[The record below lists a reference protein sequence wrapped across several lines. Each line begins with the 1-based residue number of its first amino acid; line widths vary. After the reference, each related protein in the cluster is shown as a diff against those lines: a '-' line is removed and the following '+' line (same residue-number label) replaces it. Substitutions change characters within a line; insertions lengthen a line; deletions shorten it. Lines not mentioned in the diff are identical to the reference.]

1 MNYPAILFK
10 DIYWT
15 FLQPIFDNQTE
26 FQEAFTT
33 YHKSIGYK
41 GKLPPIKWNEVCV
54 NAPKVILQYVIFPS
68 NDEEEITEPQVEI
81 VADNNKNFT
90 PKELL
95 FKMHNFISIH
105 LQNEDHHY
113 FEGLT
118 FATDKDPNFKDFPVY
133 FVDLGS

>member
-1 MNYPAILFK
+1 MNYPEILFK

-15 FLQPIFDNQTE
+15 FWEPSYNNQDD
-26 FQEAFTT
+26 FQEAFKT

-41 GKLPPIKWNEVCV
+41 GKYPPIKWNEVCIT
-54 NAPKVILQYVIFPS
+54 ASKVILQYVIFPS
-68 NDEEEITEPQVEI
+68 NDNEEIAEPQVKLL
-81 VADNNKNFT
+81 ADNGTSFT

-95 FKMHNFISIH
+95 FKMHNS
-105 LQNEDHHY
+105 LREKLENEDHHF

-118 FATDKDPNFKDFPVY
+118 FSTDQDPNYKGFPVY

>member
-1 MNYPAILFK
+1 MKYPEILFK

-15 FLQPIFDNQTE
+15 FLEPTYSDIDA
-26 FQEAFTT
+26 FQNAFKD

-41 GKLPPIKWNEVCV
+41 GKFPPIKWNEVCIK
-54 NAPKVILQYVIFPS
+54 APKVILQYVIFPKTE
-68 NDEEEITEPQVEI
+68 NDEITEPQVEI
-81 VADNNKNFT
+81 LADNNTSFT

-95 FKMHNFISIH
+95 FKMHNAICVA
-105 LQNEDHHY
+105 LANEDHHY

-118 FATDKDPNFKDFPVY
+118 YSTDQDPNYKGFPVY

>member
-1 MNYPAILFK
+1 MNYPEILFK

-15 FLQPIFDNQTE
+15 FWEPVFQDKDA
-26 FQEAFTT
+26 FQEAFKN

-41 GKLPPIKWNEVCV
+41 GKFPPIKWNEVCIT
-54 NAPKVILQYVIFPS
+54 APKVILQYVIFPKTD
-68 NDEEEITEPQVEI
+68 NDEIDEPQVELF
-81 VADNNKNFT
+81 ADNGKSFT

-95 FKMHNFISIH
+95 FKMHNVICGE
-105 LQNEDHHY
+105 LANEDHHF

-118 FATDKDPNFKDFPVY
+118 YSTDQDPNYKGFPVY

>member
-1 MNYPAILFK
+1 MNYPEILFK

-15 FLQPIFDNQTE
+15 FWEPSYNNQDD
-26 FQEAFTT
+26 FQEAFKT

-41 GKLPPIKWNEVCV
+41 GKYPPIKWNEVCIT
-54 NAPKVILQYVIFPS
+54 ASKVILQYVIFPS
-68 NDEEEITEPQVEI
+68 NDNEEIAEPQVELL
-81 VADNNKNFT
+81 ADNGTSFT

-95 FKMHNFISIH
+95 FKMHNS
-105 LQNEDHHY
+105 LREKLENEDHHF

-118 FATDKDPNFKDFPVY
+118 FSTDQDPNYKGFPVY

>member
-1 MNYPAILFK
+1 MNYPEILFK

-15 FLQPIFDNQTE
+15 FWKPVFQDKDV
-26 FQEAFTT
+26 FQEAFKN

-41 GKLPPIKWNEVCV
+41 GKFPPIKWNEVCIH
-54 NAPKVILQYVIFPS
+54 APKVILQYVIFPKTE
-68 NDEEEITEPQVEI
+68 NDEIDEPQEELF
-81 VADNNKNFT
+81 ADNGKSFT

-95 FKMHNFISIH
+95 FKMHNAICGE
-105 LQNEDHHY
+105 LANEDHHY

-118 FATDKDPNFKDFPVY
+118 YSTDQDPNYKGFPVY